1 MRDGSLSDALAGTRD
16 PDGIAREKNMIVV
29 TTTKKWFRRLADRK
43 VSSRGHARILSER
56 GQTVRR
62 PDKCSYPESERGP
75 RKETARL
82 T

>member
-1 MRDGSLSDALAGTRD
+1 MRLREPETLM
-16 PDGIAREKNMIVV
+16 GIAREKNMIVV

-43 VSSRGHARILSER
+43 VPSRGHARILSER
-56 GQTVRR
+56 GQNGSPTGQ
-62 PDKCSYPESERGP
+62 CSCPESERGP